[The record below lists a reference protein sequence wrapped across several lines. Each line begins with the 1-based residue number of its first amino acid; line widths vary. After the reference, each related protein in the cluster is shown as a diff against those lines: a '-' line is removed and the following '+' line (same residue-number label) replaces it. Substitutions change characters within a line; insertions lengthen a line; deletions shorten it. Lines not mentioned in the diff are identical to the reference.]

1 MLYYAQSYSA
11 SHLAPNN
18 GCETVAVKSS
28 TPKHMLANEEVYES
42 AVESEF
48 SWNEAA
54 DRIDPDGLLEG

>member
-1 MLYYAQSYSA
+1 M
-11 SHLAPNN
+11 APDDS
-18 GCETVAVKSS
+18 CDIRPAVKSS
-28 TPKHMLANEEVYES
+28 TPKHMLTNEEVYES